1 MLAPELCLGAKSCQ
15 TIVWLSAPRIGE
27 AASPSSSDTRR
38 KFMFGGCV
46 SSWYKSVAASSAT
59 TIIKMSTSNTL
70 RISLAIPESLSAANN
85 AFVQFSVDNGKC
97 EVFPPDV
104 QFQLDELQSTDDEL
118 VKVAPL
124 PRASV
129 RVFPDGEQPVALKV
143 WPPPFRP
150 CVSF

>member
-1 MLAPELCLGAKSCQ
+1 
-15 TIVWLSAPRIGE
+15 
-27 AASPSSSDTRR
+27 
-38 KFMFGGCV
+38 
-46 SSWYKSVAASSAT
+46 
-59 TIIKMSTSNTL
+59 MSTSNTL

-129 RVFPDGEQPVALKV
+129 RVFPDGEQPVVLKV
-143 WPPPFRP
+143 WPSPFRP